1 MPRPADAPAAANALP
16 SDIRTRRNPSP
27 KRIASCTGGVPTMDG
42 HRSPISSRTIASAL
56 PRLTR
61 RQALGGLG
69 GGALALLAANSGL
82 GLAPRASAAGE
93 RLVNPC
99 SRVLLPGEAG
109 LANFGLD
116 FTLSGAPTIFFAA
129 GDTPGWS
136 DDLKGS
142 VAQFRFGYSA
152 TLTQP
157 SGSGNA
163 SRAVQVCVHQGFP
176 SSSDADVAWMSLTTA
191 LAGRGDHAGDASI
204 QTLDLVEVV
213 VVEGESIM
221 ATVAG
226 SQLDAIV
233 LASRSGGDLVTVAIA
248 DFDGNHPS
256 VDEAVGLAEAEGAKL
271 RASRELE
278 RTDLRSAYQT
288 QWTPGF
294 QLGSASGAPFFAWP
308 TFMDN
313 APVNVAG
320 ESAAQLAFRREVNA
334 AVQHQSHI
342 EGPFWESAPLFDS
355 HGLFYSAESN
365 FFDSSAAAKGHHGDT
380 KRRLE
385 GSMQDA
391 TLIEIH
397 LGRTERRYGY
407 QTPTSY
413 GTLSAITLHRI
424 VQDGDFPL
432 SLSVHIVAVPYSAS
446 SPALD
451 LNLVIERLDPILKEM
466 REGLEGCLVQPDS
479 APLTVSVKQTF

>member
-1 MPRPADAPAAANALP
+1 MPRPADDPEAAPLPPAAP
-16 SDIRTRRNPSP
+16 SAFVVAPIRAHP
-27 KRIASCTGGVPTMDG
+27 GGVSTMDD
-42 HRSPISSRTIASAL
+42 HRSPIAPRTIASSL

-69 GGALALLAANSGL
+69 GGALALLAAGSGL
-82 GLAPRASAAGE
+82 GGAPRAAAAGE

-109 LANFGLD
+109 LADFGLD

-142 VAQFRFGYSA
+142 VAQFAFGYSA

-157 SGSGNA
+157 SGSGGA
-163 SRAVQVCVHQGFP
+163 RRAVQVCVHQGFP
-176 SSSDADVAWMSLTTA
+176 SSGDADVAWTSLTTA
-191 LAGRGDHAGDASI
+191 LSGRGNQAGDADVA
-204 QTLDLVEVV
+204 TLDLVEVV
-213 VVEGESIM
+213 VVEGESIL

-248 DFDGNHPS
+248 DFEGNHPS
-256 VDEAVGLAEAEGAKL
+256 VDEAVSLAEAEGAKL
-271 RASRELE
+271 RASREIE

-294 QLGSASGAPFFAWP
+294 QLGSAAGAPFFAWP

-313 APVNVAG
+313 APVEVAG
-320 ESAAQLAFRREVNA
+320 ESAAQLDFRRQVNA

-342 EGPFWESAPLFDS
+342 EGPFWESAPLFDT

-365 FFDSSAAAKGHHGDT
+365 FFASSSAVKGHHGET
-380 KRRLE
+380 RQRLD
-385 GSMQDA
+385 GSLRDA
-391 TLIEIH
+391 TIVEIH

-407 QTPTSY
+407 ETPTDY

-424 VQDGDFPL
+424 VQDGDYPL
-432 SLSVHIVAVPYSAS
+432 SLSVHIVAVPYRADA
-446 SPALD
+446 PALD
-451 LNLVIERLDPILKEM
+451 LNVVIERLDPILKEM
-466 REGLEGCLVQPDS
+466 REGLEGCLVQPES
-479 APLTVSVKQTF
+479 APLTVSVKQMF

>member
-1 MPRPADAPAAANALP
+1 
-16 SDIRTRRNPSP
+16 
-27 KRIASCTGGVPTMDG
+27 MDG
-42 HRSPISSRTIASAL
+42 LHSPISPRTLAAL

-69 GGALALLAANSGL
+69 GGALALLATGAGL
-82 GLAPRASAAGE
+82 GGAPRAAAAGE

-99 SRVLLPGEAG
+99 SRVLLPGDAG
-109 LANFGLD
+109 LSGYGLD
-116 FTLSGAPTIFFAA
+116 FSLSGAPTIFFAA

-142 VAQFRFGYSA
+142 VSQFRFGYSA
-152 TLTQP
+152 TLTRP
-157 SGSGNA
+157 SSAGGA
-163 SRAVQVCVHQGFP
+163 RRAVQVCVHQGFP
-176 SSSDADVAWMSLTTA
+176 SSGDAEVAWTSLTAA
-191 LAGRGDHAGDASI
+191 LSGRGSEAGGA
-204 QTLDLVEVV
+204 QVRTLDIVEVV
-213 VVEGESIM
+213 VVEGQSIM

-226 SQLDAIV
+226 SRLDAIV

-248 DFDGNHPS
+248 DFEGNHPS
-256 VDEAVGLAEAEGAKL
+256 VDEALSLAEAEGAKL
-271 RASRELE
+271 RASREIE
-278 RTDLRSAYQT
+278 RRDLRSAYQT

-313 APVNVAG
+313 APINVAG
-320 ESAAQLAFRREVNA
+320 ESAAQLDFRRQVNA

-342 EGPFWESAPLFDS
+342 EGPFWESSPIFPT

-365 FFDSSAAAKGHHGDT
+365 FFDTSSAAKGHHGDT

-385 GSMQDA
+385 GSMTDA
-391 TLIEIH
+391 TIVEIH

-407 QTPTSY
+407 KTPTSY

-424 VQDGDFPL
+424 VRDGDYPL
-432 SLSVHIVAVPYSAS
+432 SLSVHIVAVPYRAD

-451 LNLVIERLDPILKEM
+451 LNDVIDRLDPVLKAM
-466 REGLEGCLVQPDS
+466 RDGLEGCLVQPET
-479 APLTVSVKQTF
+479 APLTVSVRSSQTA